1 MQSQMK
7 VQILTLYESLPQRC
21 GRPSLPRINRAS
33 GHILTLL
40 QSFSCDRRGMI
51 ANQVS
56 IEERPKIVGKQSR
69 VGAWE
74 GNCVITK
81 NNKGA
86 LVTLVELK
94 SLYTVIATAGS

>member
-1 MQSQMK
+1 
-7 VQILTLYESLPQRC
+7 
-21 GRPSLPRINRAS
+21 
-33 GHILTLL
+33 
-40 QSFSCDRRGMI
+40 MI